1 MQLGKFDTDRDSALH
16 FLCINSWG
24 ADETGHV
31 ESPVGYVWRI
41 SNEWEDVKPQNTEF
55 TSALDE
61 WFEEQGD
68 VEDSEEFR
76 RSLVGHFLLIE
87 NDQGFVSVVQYST
100 ESNMLFVFDEFR
112 AVFEAW
118 DSQTEPCEWFVN
130 RATVPAW
137 CCNTHMYDGTGD
149 FPATGE
155 HPETCPFVE
164 D

>member
-16 FLCINSWG
+16 FLCISQWYDDSFGN
-24 ADETGHV
+24 V
-31 ESPVGYVWRI
+31 EAPTGYVWRV
-41 SNEWEDVKPQNTEF
+41 SNNWEEVKPENPEV
-55 TSALDE
+55 TSLLEE
-61 WFEEQGD
+61 WFEQQGD
-68 VEDSEEFR
+68 VEDTPEFR
-76 RSLVGHFLLIE
+76 RSLVGHFVLVE
-87 NDQGFVSVVQYST
+87 NDQGFVNVIEFST
-100 ESNMLFVFDEFR
+100 EADMLAMFEAAR
-112 AVFEAW
+112 EVFEEW